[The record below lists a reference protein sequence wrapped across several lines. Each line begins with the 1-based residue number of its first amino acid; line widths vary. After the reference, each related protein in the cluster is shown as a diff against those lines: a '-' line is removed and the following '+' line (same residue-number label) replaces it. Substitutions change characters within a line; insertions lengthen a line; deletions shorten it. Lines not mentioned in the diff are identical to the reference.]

1 MSHFRIF
8 GSLCF
13 KHVPKQNRKKLD
25 DKAEPMILIG
35 YHPIGA
41 YKLYD
46 PRIRKVV
53 ISRDVLI
60 DETKGWNWE
69 INVVDNGE
77 RKVIVNLVDKQ
88 SEEDVPSCREQ
99 LRRSQRERQVPQTLR
114 EYELYPDTAITGTG
128 ILCTLFYLLNQNE

>member
-13 KHVPKQNRKKLD
+13 KHVPEQIRKKLD

-35 YHPIGA
+35 YHPNGA

-46 PRIRKVV
+46 PRMRKIV

-60 DETKGWNWE
+60 DETNGQNWE
-69 INVVDNGE
+69 INVADSGE
-77 RKVIVNLVDKQ
+77 RKVIVNLEDKQ
-88 SEEDVPSCREQ
+88 SREDVPSCGEQ

-114 EYELYPDTAITGTG
+114 EYELYPDTSITTERD
-128 ILCTLFYLLNQNE
+128 FVHFALLAES